1 MGANA
6 WRLRLL
12 DRDVDV
18 SHEHGFLGGD
28 DWRHPDQYQ
37 PWRVESPQLV
47 LVSWKPAAFLYDL
60 ERQKPTVCNLSG
72 HILAAMASRTLPRVA
87 LQGLTT
93 TSLLDVKGKVVA
105 VLPENPGQTER
116 PALTW
121 FDKANCLLVVG
132 RERAGSPTTM
142 AFFEATTGK
151 AIGSVPLDPKALL
164 PYPDSDYASIGRDR
178 YSLILSRTTRCVGRR
193 LDVWTQVHFDDSRSF
208 FNFKRTGQPVNP
220 STQEALPFVKPHRA
234 GLKSSCCRR
243 CILSTCWNSTAA
255 RTSTPRTTKIFSRV
269 CLRAR
274 PCA

>member
-12 DRDVDV
+12 DRDIDV

-60 ERQKPTVCNLSG
+60 ERQKPTVCNVSG
-72 HILAAMASRTLPRVA
+72 HILTAVASQTLPRVA

-93 TSLLDVKGKVVA
+93 TSLLDVKGKIVA
-105 VLPENPGQTER
+105 ALPEHPGQTER
-116 PALTW
+116 PALAW
-121 FDKANCLLVVG
+121 FDKAGCLLVIG
-132 RERAGSPTTM
+132 REGPGSPTTM
-142 AFFEATTGK
+142 TFCEATTGK

-164 PYPDSDYASIGRDR
+164 PYPDSDYAPIGRDR

-193 LDVWTQVHFDDSRSF
+193 LDVWTQVQFDDSRSVLQLQTY
-208 FNFKRTGQPVNP
+208 RPTGEPFDLGGATVC
-220 STQEALPFVKPHRA
+220 EAAPCWIEVELLP
-234 GLKSSCCRR
+234 
-243 CILSTCWNSTAA
+243 
-255 RTSTPRTTKIFSRV
+255 
-269 CLRAR
+269 
-274 PCA
+274 

>member
-12 DRDVDV
+12 DRDIDV

-47 LVSWKPAAFLYDL
+47 LVSWKPAVFLYDL
-60 ERQKPTVCNLSG
+60 ERQKPTVCNVSG
-72 HILAAMASRTLPRVA
+72 HILTAVASQTLPRIA

-116 PALTW
+116 PSLAW
-121 FDKANCLLVVG
+121 FDKARCLLVIG
-132 RERAGSPTTM
+132 RERPGSPTTM
-142 AFFEATTGK
+142 TFFEATTGK
-151 AIGSVPLDPKALL
+151 GIGSVPLDPKALL
-164 PYPDSDYASIGRDR
+164 PYPDSDYAPIGRDR

-193 LDVWTQVHFDDSRSF
+193 LDVWTQVHFDDSRSVLQLQTY
-208 FNFKRTGQPVNP
+208 RPTGEPFDLGGATVC
-220 STQEALPFVKPHRA
+220 EAAPCWIEVELLP
-234 GLKSSCCRR
+234 
-243 CILSTCWNSTAA
+243 
-255 RTSTPRTTKIFSRV
+255 
-269 CLRAR
+269 
-274 PCA
+274 

>member
-1 MGANA
+1 MPSLGKIEVRKDAPNAPGTSRKHSHASSDGGLRLEFCDPFEFHMGANA

-87 LQGLTT
+87 LQGPTT

-116 PALTW
+116 PALAW
-121 FDKANCLLVVG
+121 FDEANCLLVVG
-132 RERAGSPTTM
+132 RERAVLRQRWLSSKPLPGKQSA
-142 AFFEATTGK
+142 AFPWIPRHCFRTQT
-151 AIGSVPLDPKALL
+151 
-164 PYPDSDYASIGRDR
+164 
-178 YSLILSRTTRCVGRR
+178 RTTRR
-193 LDVWTQVHFDDSRSF
+193 LE
-208 FNFKRTGQPVNP
+208 GI
-220 STQEALPFVKPHRA
+220 A
-234 GLKSSCCRR
+234 
-243 CILSTCWNSTAA
+243 
-255 RTSTPRTTKIFSRV
+255 TP
-269 CLRAR
+269 
-274 PCA
+274 